1 MNHEYRSSSF
11 EDTVQY
17 GKDLGKSLSG
27 GEVIVLTGV
36 LGSGKTAFTKGLA
49 EALGVSDVVT
59 SPSFALMNE
68 YRGRLRL
75 FHFDFYRIEDPAE
88 MEDLLEDYVYRP
100 DAITVIEWGERVIKR
115 LDSFIKISI
124 TLNNTCRHFSISRS
138 AV

>member
-1 MNHEYRSSSF
+1 MNHEYRSCSF
-11 EDTVQY
+11 EDTVKY

-27 GEVIVLTGV
+27 GDVIVLTGV

-59 SPSFALMNE
+59 SPSFAIMNE

-100 DAITVIEWGERVIKR
+100 DAITVIEWGERVIER

-124 TLNNTCRHFSISRS
+124 TLNNTCRHLSISRS